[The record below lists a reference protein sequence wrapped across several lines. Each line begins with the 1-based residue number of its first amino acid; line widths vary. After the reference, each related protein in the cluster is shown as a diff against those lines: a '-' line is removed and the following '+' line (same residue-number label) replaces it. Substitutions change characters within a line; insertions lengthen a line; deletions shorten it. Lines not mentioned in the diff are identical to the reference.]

1 MSEERTHT
9 CPHCERE
16 FKSEAVP
23 GKDGKPAG
31 HRLALIL
38 PGVEKIEDRVA
49 NCLLARVL
57 LVLTWLCLLL
67 AVLCVV
73 FALFTAVAL
82 SRLPGDLP
90 EGAMQGDY
98 TGVIL
103 SVRDQAVENLG
114 AAVWMIGFSL
124 ISAVFCYGFAQH
136 VSHVAKTALYTE
148 RICQFL
154 EKQDGR

>member
-1 MSEERTHT
+1 MPEERTYT

-23 GKDGKPAG
+23 DGKPAG
-31 HRLALIL
+31 RRLARIL
-38 PGVEKIEDRVA
+38 PGVEKIESRAA
-49 NCLLARVL
+49 NCLLAKAL
-57 LVLTWLCLLL
+57 LVLTWLSLLL

-73 FALFTAVAL
+73 FALFTAVEL

-98 TGVIL
+98 AGVIL
-103 SVRDQAVENLG
+103 SVREQAVENLG
-114 AAVWMIGFSL
+114 SAVWMLGFSL

-148 RICQFL
+148 RICQLL
-154 EKQDGR
+154 EKRDEP